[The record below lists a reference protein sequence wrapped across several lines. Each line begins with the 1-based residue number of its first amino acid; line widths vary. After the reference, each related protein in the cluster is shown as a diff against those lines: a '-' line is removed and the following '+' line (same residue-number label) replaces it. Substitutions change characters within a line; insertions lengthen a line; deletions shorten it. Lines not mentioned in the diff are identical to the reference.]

1 MGHET
6 ANSFLN
12 FSVGSGRLLPTGGKV
27 EDLTHFMGN
36 GRITI
41 TERVVDVVP
50 GAIADAVPEK
60 DDFPRGENVPEE
72 VKEAASGKLPYFVD
86 AYPDRI
92 EIFMAERRVAALSA
106 RKSFDLAELEAAMFP
121 FGESDRVID
130 ITATLVETA
139 IDR

>member
-36 GRITI
+36 GRVTI
-41 TERVVDVVP
+41 TERVVDVAAGSIP
-50 GAIADAVPEK
+50 DAVPEK
-60 DDFPRGENVPEE
+60 DDMPRGENVPLEI
-72 VKEAASGKLPYFVD
+72 KEAASGKLPYFVD

-92 EIFMAERRVAALSA
+92 EVFMADRRVVALSA

-121 FGESDRVID
+121 SGESDRVID
-130 ITATLVETA
+130 VTATLVETA